1 MGHADNVDVEVLDF
15 LKSKNKNLK
24 ISQWFLDPISKFGP
38 DYSNNKKRLLKF
50 KSVLDY
56 NFITTDSN
64 SVDFKII
71 IHLYS
76 NPADES
82 LKLLII
88 TI

>member
-1 MGHADNVDVEVLDF
+1 MGHADNVNVEVLDF
-15 LKSKNKNLK
+15 LKNKNKNLK

-38 DYSNNKKRLLKF
+38 DYLNNKKRLLKF

-56 NFITTDSN
+56 NFVTTDPN

-71 IHLYS
+71 NSSYIP

-82 LKLLII
+82 
-88 TI
+88 